1 MMKKL
6 ALLTLVS
13 LLAFACNKPTNF
25 VKVST
30 NYGDFTI
37 ELYDETPLHRD
48 NFQKLVQDGF
58 YDDLLFHR
66 IIDEFMIQGGDP
78 NSKDAQAGQ
87 RLGNGGP
94 GYTIPAEINKSE
106 RCFHKKGALAAAR
119 ESDQTNPE
127 RASSGS
133 QFYIVVGRTYTK
145 AELDQ
150 GEKYKVSQA
159 RQSKFNH
166 LSLEYM
172 DTIELLQKEG
182 NTEAISAL
190 QQRLLKQVDA
200 EIERDADQYYM
211 SDMRKA
217 AYEKVG
223 GTPHLDGAYTVYGEV
238 IEGIE
243 VIDRIAKAK
252 KDRQD
257 RPVEDIAMSM
267 KFVKQP

>member
-1 MMKKL
+1 MKKL
-6 ALLTLVS
+6 IIFTLVA
-13 LLAFACNKPTNF
+13 LAAFACNKPTNF
-25 VKVST
+25 VEVST
-30 NYGDFTI
+30 SYGNFTL

-78 NSKDAQAGQ
+78 NSKEAEAGE

-94 GYTIPAEINKSE
+94 GYKIPAEINMSD

-119 ESDQTNPE
+119 ESDQSNPE
-127 RASSGS
+127 RQSSGS
-133 QFYIVVGRTYTK
+133 QFYVVVGRSYTK
-145 AELDQ
+145 AELAQ

-159 RQSKFNH
+159 RQSKFNL

-172 DTIELLQKEG
+172 DTVELLQKEG
-182 NTEAISAL
+182 NTDAINAL
-190 QQRLLKQVDA
+190 QQRLLEQVDGD
-200 EIERDADQYYM
+200 IEKNADQYYM
-211 SDMRKA
+211 SDKQKM
-217 AYEKVG
+217 AYEIEG

-238 IEGIE
+238 VEGIE
-243 VIDRIAKAK
+243 VIERIAKAK

-257 RPVEDIAMSM
+257 RPVEDISMTM
-267 KFVKQP
+267 KFVKK